1 MKTARQI
8 VHDQIIFE
16 LGNNISL
23 DNNLFNETFW
33 IDFTNA
39 IISFENN
46 PKIVYQMV
54 LKLKMDPK
62 IIEKLISII
71 PNTFAIL
78 ISELA
83 EQYSK
88 GHNSELTTKLLNS
101 KETIFKK
108 EVDFFSTLRKAI
120 KIIELE
126 EMRSELP
133 FMFEK
138 LVNKYLEDKK

>member
-1 MKTARQI
+1 MKTAIQI

-16 LGNNISL
+16 LGDTFSTDNNIL
-23 DNNLFNETFW
+23 NETFW

-46 PKIVYQMV
+46 PKIVYKLV
-54 LKLKMDPK
+54 LKLKVNPK
-62 IIEKLISII
+62 MIEKLISII

-83 EQYSK
+83 EEYSK
-88 GHNSELTTKLLNS
+88 GHISDATTKLKNS

-108 EVDFFSTLRKAI
+108 EVKMFSTLHKAT
-120 KIIELE
+120 KIIERE
-126 EMRSELP
+126 EMKSELP

-138 LVNKYLEDKK
+138 LVNKYFEDEK